1 MNPIDWAIVALV
13 SVSVLLG
20 LWRGL
25 VREVLSLAGWVVGI
39 VLAIR
44 YAVPLGE
51 GLPFDIG
58 VAPART
64 ALAALA
70 IVLATVLAAG
80 IVAWLIGKLLAA
92 VKLSGADRLLG
103 ALFGLLRAALI
114 LLLVVLFAG
123 RTALA
128 TQPLWRESILLPPV
142 EAAVR
147 FASAF
152 LPPSLAERNR
162 S

>member
-1 MNPIDWAIVALV
+1 V

-25 VREVLSLAGWVVGI
+25 VREVLSLVGWVVGI

-44 YAVPLGE
+44 YAVPLGQA
-51 GLPFDIG
+51 LPFDVGMPEARIG
-58 VAPART
+58 
-64 ALAALA
+64 LAALA
-70 IVLATVLAAG
+70 IVLAAVLAAG

-92 VKLSGADRLLG
+92 VKLSGADRVLG

-128 TQPLWRESILLPPV
+128 KEPLWRESILLPPV

-147 FASAF
+147 FASDF

-162 S
+162 T